1 MVKASL
7 TLKKF
12 ATLAPN
18 YKILPADGSDKAV
31 EIANFVAYTIDNME
45 GSMNDALFQIL
56 TALDYGFSVTEIN
69 YEQYDMGEHSGKI
82 GIKNLKN

>member
-1 MVKASL
+1 MVAI
-7 TLKKF
+7 KK
-12 ATLAPN
+12 P
-18 YKILPADGSDKAV
+18 V

-69 YEQYDMGEHSGKI
+69 YETI
-82 GIKNLKN
+82 